1 MSAIPLKFFLHGLI
15 ALVPITDP
23 TTGVHH
29 MTALL
34 VDGRMPMQEECGME
48 HHPKLRFF
56 VAQTGD
62 CQQLPGC
69 TISGAE
75 CTCMHDTTTGID
87 PLVGKQISLEI
98 SPDPAPTP
106 GKPSGT
112 LPDHS
117 LPADSG
123 EAASFS
129 YVANLSQAPF
139 SLTVDPIYL
148 KPDLSPAAR
157 THLVGRMELPYNS
170 LTACALATREDSGVA
185 NVHSMS
191 FRPLHTQSEVDTVS
205 YAVAQ
210 KVIAELTV
218 PDAGTGVQVVK
229 LHVHDFDGRNDVS
242 FTLLP
247 SQGAYRID
255 LGNDPDAPLD
265 RDAPCEDGVARHFSH
280 FYELA
285 STVPDKVLI
294 PHVRP
299 TQSKSWKPL
308 EPESCKDPVFALEN
322 RPICPLAT
330 FNTP

>member
-1 MSAIPLKFFLHGLI
+1 MSAIPLKIFLHGLI
-15 ALVPITDP
+15 ALVPTTDP
-23 TTGVHH
+23 TGVHH

-48 HHPKLRFF
+48 HHPKLSFF
-56 VAQTGD
+56 VAETGE
-62 CQQLPGC
+62 CGQLPGC
-69 TISGAE
+69 TISGNQ
-75 CTCMHDTTTGID
+75 CTCVHDTTTGID

-98 SPDPAPTP
+98 SPDPPPTP
-106 GKPSGT
+106 GKPSGA
-112 LPDHS
+112 LPGNP
-117 LPADSG
+117 LPSDKG

-139 SLTVDPIYL
+139 GLAVDPIYL

-170 LTACALATREDSGVA
+170 LTACALATREDGGEA

-191 FRPLHTQSEVDTVS
+191 FRKLSTQSEIDKVS
-205 YAVAQ
+205 YALAQ

-218 PDAGTGVQVVK
+218 PDGGTGVQTVK
-229 LHVHDFDGRNDVS
+229 LHVHDFNGKNDVS
-242 FTLLP
+242 FTLQP
-247 SQGAYRID
+247 GQDVYRID

-265 RDAPCEDGVARHFSH
+265 RDAPCEDGVARHFMH

-285 STVPDKVLI
+285 STVSDNILI

-299 TQSKSWKPL
+299 TQFKSWKIL
-308 EPESCKDPVFALEN
+308 EPEACKDRFFGVAN